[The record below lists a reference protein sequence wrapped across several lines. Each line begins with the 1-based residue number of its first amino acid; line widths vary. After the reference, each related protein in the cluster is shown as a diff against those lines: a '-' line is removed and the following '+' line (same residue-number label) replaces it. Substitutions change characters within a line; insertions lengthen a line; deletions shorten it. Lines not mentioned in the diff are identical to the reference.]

1 MKADFEI
8 ALQLATELDFLF
20 DKGNFEERRLLCE
33 TVFKRIYVSV
43 GKIGKV
49 ELNAPFGLIATTA
62 EGSGTVQSGG
72 PLWTRTTDPSLIR
85 TVL

>member
-20 DKGNFEERRLLCE
+20 DNGNFEERRLLCE
-33 TVFKRIYVSV
+33 TVFKRIYVSED
-43 GKIGKV
+43 KIGKV

-62 EGSGTVQSGG
+62 WVRELSRVVGSAGFEPATNR
-72 PLWTRTTDPSLIR
+72 L
-85 TVL
+85 